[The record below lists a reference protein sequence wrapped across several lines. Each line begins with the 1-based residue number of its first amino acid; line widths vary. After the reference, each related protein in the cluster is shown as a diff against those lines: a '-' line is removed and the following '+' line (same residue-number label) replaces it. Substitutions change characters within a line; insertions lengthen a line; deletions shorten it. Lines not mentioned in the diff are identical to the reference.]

1 MALCATAQTGT
12 LKGRVK
18 VQDSKT
24 HDAVTVKAQ
33 RYSGTK
39 PIAEPVETQ
48 TNAKGEYLFE
58 KLAAGGYVLSFARA
72 GYKSFTTRR
81 QEVIGGETL
90 NIKEITLVKEGEAFA
105 EIRGAVLYGVGYSL
119 PNAIVIIE
127 RIDGGKK
134 FKQEKVSQEGGEF
147 GFRVK
152 ADKAKYRITATAR
165 GFESASTEI
174 EIEGDELRNV
184 ALTLKPL
191 S

>member
-1 MALCATAQTGT
+1 MALCAVAQTGI

-18 VQDSKT
+18 VQDSKS

-33 RYSGTK
+33 RYNGTK
-39 PIAEPVETQ
+39 PVAEPIETQ

-58 KLAAGGYVLSFARA
+58 KLTAGEYVLSFARA

-81 QEVIGGETL
+81 QSVSDGETL
-90 NIKEITLVKEGEAFA
+90 AIKEIPLAKEGEPYA

-119 PNAIVIIE
+119 PNAIVTIE
-127 RIDGGKK
+127 RIDGSKK
-134 FKQEKVSQEGGEF
+134 FKQEKASQEGGEF

-174 EIEGDELRNV
+174 EIEGDELRNI